1 MEVPASNHQDTESQ
15 PGQMGIVT
23 DWTPPI
29 YSPARSDEN
38 VPRRLEWIAVILF
51 IVNFFV
57 MIYTISAYYGDE
69 AWALAMTA
77 ISTAT
82 AVILLL
88 SVIFSILGKMT
99 LSKITLIVGI
109 VGLMVSVVSLGV
121 KLMQM
126 ISEWH
131 SGFPYY

>member
-1 MEVPASNHQDTESQ
+1 MEVPPGNHQEAGPQ
-15 PGQMGIVT
+15 PDQIGIVT
-23 DWTPPI
+23 DWTPPA
-29 YSPARSDEN
+29 YSHFRGDET

-57 MIYTISAYYGDE
+57 MMYTISAYYGDE

-77 ISTAT
+77 ISTGT

-88 SVIFSILGKMT
+88 SVIFSILGKMK
-99 LSKITLIVGI
+99 LSKITLIIGI

-126 ISEWH
+126 ISDWN